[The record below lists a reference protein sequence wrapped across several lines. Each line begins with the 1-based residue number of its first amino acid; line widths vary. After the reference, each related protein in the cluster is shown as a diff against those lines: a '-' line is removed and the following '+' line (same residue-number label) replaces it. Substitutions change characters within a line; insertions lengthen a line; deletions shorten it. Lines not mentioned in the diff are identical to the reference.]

1 MNTLE
6 ALYFPGTEIYSASQ
20 FPIFLLFGKLHL
32 IKPVEDQDQRD
43 DTADIFTTAGLCQ
56 AHTPCPL
63 GDQRE
68 RFEHLLRDIR
78 ERKDDYAAQLS
89 NLTVASFSAK
99 KKSVDDS
106 SHSIISSLLGTPEVQ
121 EDEDDIRNTELWQSR
136 LILKIA
142 EQLDREEEEVAVR
155 MALLD
160 DDEQGLFK
168 TLQGELDEEEETLF
182 GELLELK
189 SRLNKPSAASVN
201 TRLKAWSRIYRE
213 NPSSLAPICLTHMED
228 AADPLLEKYEEK
240 MQLPP
245 LERLHLSLPGNIGWD
260 RETALRKIRDFRE
273 KEVDLIKRI
282 SSFITG
288 TDSQLQRESL
298 ENEWSNVLESHFPVA
313 ETGRLNLH
321 FHTMNTIGCAEM
333 LGGRKTGASDI
344 LAVVRWPQS

>member
-20 FPIFLLFGKLHL
+20 FPVFLLFGRLHL
-32 IKPVEDQDQRD
+32 IKPVEESEQRD
-43 DTADIFTTAGLCQ
+43 DTGDIFTTAGLCQ

-68 RFEHLLRDIR
+68 RFEHLVRDIR
-78 ERKDDYAAQLS
+78 ERKDDYATQLS

-106 SHSIISSLLGTPEVQ
+106 SRSIVSSLLGTPETK
-121 EDEDDIRNTELWQSR
+121 EDEEDIRNTELWQSR
-136 LILKIA
+136 LILKIG

-182 GELLELK
+182 GELLNLK
-189 SRLNKPSAASVN
+189 SRLNKPSATSVT
-201 TRLKAWSRIYRE
+201 TRLRAWSRIYRE
-213 NPSSLAPICLTHMED
+213 HTAPLPKICLTHMED
-228 AADPLLEKYEEK
+228 AADPLLEEYEEK
-240 MQLPP
+240 MHLPP
-245 LERLHLSLPGNIGWD
+245 SEILHLLLPGNIGWD
-260 RETALRKIRDFRE
+260 TKTALSRIRDFQE
-273 KEVDLIKRI
+273 KEGGLLDAIA
-282 SSFITG
+282 SFITG
-288 TDSQLQRESL
+288 KDPQRERESL
-298 ENEWSNVLESHFPVA
+298 ENEWSEALDRHFPIA

-321 FHTMNTIGCAEM
+321 FHTMSTISWAEM
-333 LGGRKTGASDI
+333 LGGHANGTSDI
-344 LAVVRWPQS
+344 LAVVRWPE

>member
-20 FPIFLLFGKLHL
+20 FPVFLLFGKLHL
-32 IKPVEDQDQRD
+32 IKPVEEPEQGD

-68 RFEHLLRDIR
+68 RFEHLIRDIR

-89 NLTVASFSAK
+89 NLTVSSFSAK

-106 SHSIISSLLGTPEVQ
+106 SRSIVSTLLGKTETK
-121 EDEDDIRNTELWQSR
+121 EDEDDIRNNELWQSR
-136 LILKIA
+136 LILKIG

-182 GELLELK
+182 GELLDLK
-189 SRLNKPSAASVN
+189 SRLNKPSATSVA

-213 NPSSLAPICLTHMED
+213 STASLPTIYLTHLED
-228 AADPLLEKYEEK
+228 AADHLLEEYENK

-245 LERLHLSLPGNIGWD
+245 VELLHLLLPGNIGWD
-260 RETALRKIRDFRE
+260 TETA
-273 KEVDLIKRI
+273 I
-282 SSFITG
+282 SSFRDFQEKEPELLEKVATFITG
-288 TDSQLQRESL
+288 MDPQLQRESL
-298 ENEWSNVLESHFPVA
+298 EDEWSKSLESHFPA
-313 ETGRLNLH
+313 ADTGRLNLH
-321 FHTMNTIGCAEM
+321 FHTMSTITCAKM
-333 LGGRKTGASDI
+333 LGGKTNGASDI
-344 LAVVRWPQS
+344 LAVVRWPE